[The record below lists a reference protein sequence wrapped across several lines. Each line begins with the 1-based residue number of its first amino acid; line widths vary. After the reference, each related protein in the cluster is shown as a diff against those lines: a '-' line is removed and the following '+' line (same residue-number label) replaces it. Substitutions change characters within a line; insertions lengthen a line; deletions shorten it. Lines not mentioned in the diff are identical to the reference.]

1 MGDVT
6 IRNAGVS
13 PFGQKIREEGQAEVF
28 AISVNEFENVSA
40 RSRLAFSWSMVPA
53 ILANAD
59 TLLLV
64 QNDSDSLVLHI
75 EEIVITLD
83 TSSLVQIHLTDRATL
98 TPSGGTAV
106 TGVCINQTAPR
117 VAAAIAFADEQ
128 TNAQGNIIWNHEII
142 LDNRET
148 VELHGAV
155 LLSKGQSI
163 AADVTTAQTIASCTI
178 FGFYAIPD
186 DERV

>member
-1 MGDVT
+1 MGDTT

-13 PFGQKIREEGQAEVF
+13 PFGQKVREEGQAEVF

-40 RSRLAFSWSMVPA
+40 RSRLSFAWSIVPA
-53 ILANAD
+53 IMANAD

-64 QNDSDSLVLHI
+64 QNDSDNLVLHI
-75 EEIVITLD
+75 EEAVITLD
-83 TSSLVQIHLTDRATL
+83 TSSLVQIHLTNRVAL
-98 TPSGGTAV
+98 TPAAGTAV

-128 TNAQGNIIWNHEII
+128 NNVQGNVIWNHEII

-163 AADVTTAQTIASCTI
+163 AIDVTTAQTIACCTI

-186 DERV
+186 EARI